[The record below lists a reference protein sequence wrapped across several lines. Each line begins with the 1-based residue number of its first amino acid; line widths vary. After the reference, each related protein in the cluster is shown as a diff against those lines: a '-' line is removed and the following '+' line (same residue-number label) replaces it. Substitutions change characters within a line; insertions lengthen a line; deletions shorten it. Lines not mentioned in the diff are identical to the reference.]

1 METRKDLIILVDDN
15 PANLRAGKNVLAE
28 KYSVATAP
36 SAEKMFLL
44 LKNNV
49 PALILLDI
57 DMPEMNGY
65 EAIKILKEKP
75 ETKDIPVV
83 FLTAKTDMENE
94 LEGLD
99 LGAIDYITKPFIPPL
114 LLKRL
119 EVHLLVEAQKKTL
132 EAQRRELKNFN
143 DNLQKMVDEKT
154 KTVLELQDAIL
165 RTVADLVES
174 RDDITGGHIERTQR
188 GVGLLVTALR
198 DHPLFGKEVSEW
210 DIKLLLQSSQL
221 HDVGK
226 IAISDTILNK
236 PEKLTAEEFEE
247 MKKHTTI
254 GVQIIER
261 IEASTSASDFL
272 KYAKIFAGAH
282 HEKWDGTGYPK
293 GLAGEA
299 IPLQGRIM
307 ALADVY
313 DALVSERP
321 YKKAF
326 SHAEAVQIIQD
337 GKGSQFDP
345 ALTDVFLNIIG
356 ENSFPAIR
364 QGIDGLPSGRE
375 HPRDTTNRAVDHIG
389 RGREGE
395 EHEINNKSV

>member
-1 METRKDLIILVDDN
+1 MFNILEDI
-15 PANLRAGKNVLAE
+15 K
-28 KYSVATAP
+28 
-36 SAEKMFLL
+36 
-44 LKNNV
+44 

-65 EAIKILKEKP
+65 EAIKILKSKV
-75 ETKDIPVV
+75 ETQNIPVI
-83 FLTAKTDMENE
+83 FLTAKTDTENE
-94 LEGLD
+94 LAGLD
-99 LGAIDYITKPFIPPL
+99 LGAIDYITKPFMPPL
-114 LLKRL
+114 LLKRI

-132 EAQRRELKNFN
+132 EVQQRELKNFN

-165 RTVADLVES
+165 KTVADLVES
-174 RDDITGGHIERTQR
+174 RDDITGGHIERTRR
-188 GVGLLVTALR
+188 GVGLLVEALK
-198 DHPLFGKEVSEW
+198 DHSVFSEEVSGW

-226 IAISDTILNK
+226 IAISDRILRK
-236 PEKLTAEEFEE
+236 PARLDREEFEE
-247 MKKHTTI
+247 MKKHTGF
-254 GVQIIER
+254 GVQIIEK

-272 KYAKIFAGAH
+272 KYAKIFAGTH
-282 HEKWDGTGYPK
+282 HEKWDGSGYPN
-293 GLAGEA
+293 GLAGND

-326 SHAEAVQIIQD
+326 SRAEAVKIIQD

-345 ALTDVFLNIIG
+345 ELTDIFVRVMEL
-356 ENSFPAIR
+356 
-364 QGIDGLPSGRE
+364 
-375 HPRDTTNRAVDHIG
+375 
-389 RGREGE
+389 
-395 EHEINNKSV
+395 